1 LLIFSKDFFS
11 NKLVAVA
18 FDQKLIDRRAEA
30 AYENRLKEV
39 EREIQDGTYVPD
51 ENEMLLPNHLGET
64 GGVMNYVIERLK
76 QIDYDI
82 R

>member
-1 LLIFSKDFFS
+1 
-11 NKLVAVA
+11 VAVA

-39 EREIQDGTYVPD
+39 ERKIQDGTYVPD
-51 ENEMLLPNHLGET
+51 ENEMLLTNHLGET